1 MFLKFITLCTLFVS
15 TFATIKDC
23 NTNSVFRPTT
33 LKVSPDPPV
42 PGQPVYLTLI
52 FDNPGPEINDGTVI
66 TTLNING
73 MPISVDNKPLCDST
87 KCPIINGSND
97 KSTQTNWPQVT
108 GAIKSRVVWT
118 DNNNNQ
124 LLCIDTSFK
133 ISNSNFWNVLDNAK
147 MLYHK
152 NKEEIKTLYSSL
164 KSLAEK
170 NNLRGMLDEIYSKE
184 TDEKE
189 NPTFFN

>member
-1 MFLKFITLCTLFVS
+1 MFLKFITICTLFVS

-52 FDNPGPEINDGTVI
+52 FDNPGPEIIDGTVI

-73 MPISVDNKPLCDST
+73 MPLPVDNKPLCDST

-133 ISNSNFWNVLDNAK
+133 IPTSNFWNILDNAK

-152 NKEEIKTLYSSL
+152 NKQEIKTLYSSL

-170 NNLRGMLDEIYSKE
+170 NNLRGMLDEIFSKE

>member
-1 MFLKFITLCTLFVS
+1 MFLKTLTFCALFVN

-23 NTNSVFRPTT
+23 NTNSLFRPTT

-42 PGQPVYLTLI
+42 PGQPVYLTII
-52 FDNPGPEINDGTVI
+52 FDNTGPEIIDGTVI

-73 MPISVDNKPLCDST
+73 MPLPIDNKPLCDST
-87 KCPIINGSND
+87 KCPIITGSND
-97 KSTQTNWPQVT
+97 RSTQTTWPQVT
-108 GAIKSRVVWT
+108 GAIKSRVVWADT
-118 DNNNNQ
+118 NNNQ

-133 ISNSNFWNVLDNAK
+133 VPSSNFWSILDNAK
-147 MLYHK
+147 ELYHK
-152 NKEEIKTLYSSL
+152 NKQEIKTLYSSL

-170 NNLRGMLDEIYSKE
+170 NNLRGMLDEIFSKE
-184 TDEKE
+184 TDEKD